1 MLVGLVVMASLLQV
15 DLMTCEGL
23 ARSTQMEDWGI
34 DRDVNV
40 RTLSSYSLP
49 PSLGLELSDTKVFDP

>member
-1 MLVGLVVMASLLQV
+1 
-15 DLMTCEGL
+15 MTCEGL

-40 RTLSSYSLP
+40 RN
-49 PSLGLELSDTKVFDP
+49 PSRERAIY